1 MRILVAPDKFK
12 GTLDARQAAD
22 AISVGWRTTRPAD
35 EIDVVPMADGG
46 EGTMEALVHAA
57 TGRVERVQVSGP
69 RGDPVEAAYG
79 IVDTSSGTW
88 GIVEMAR
95 ASGLQLLDVGRR
107 DPRLTTTIG
116 TGQLMLAAASA
127 GVSKVLVCI
136 GGSATN
142 DGGSGMA
149 AALGFRFLDADGRD
163 LEPGGEALLALDR
176 IDASTVSPLVAGT
189 AFVAACDVD
198 NPLTGPLGA
207 SAVYGPQKG
216 ASADDVIVLDR
227 ALGHLAAVVG
237 RDLGVDLREDPGAG
251 AAGGLGFG
259 LRAFCGAR
267 LRPGF
272 EVVAEAVGLGG
283 RIANADLVI
292 TGEGSFDAQSMHG
305 KTPAGVIEACTLAR
319 TPVVVVCGRAE
330 IEPPGVV
337 VVSLAD
343 RVGVDASLGDARASL
358 IRVIEELATRAEE
371 LRGARI

>member
-35 EIDVVPMADGG
+35 EIDVVPLADGG

-95 ASGLQLLDVGRR
+95 ASGLQLLDAGRR

-198 NPLTGPLGA
+198 NPLTGPFGA

-237 RDLGVDLREDPGAG
+237 RDLGVDLREEPGAG

-283 RIANADLVI
+283 RIADADLVI

-305 KTPAGVIEACTLAR
+305 KTPAGVIEASTLAR

-358 IRVIEELATRAEE
+358 IRVIEELAARAEE